1 MQGISNH
8 LYVPEDQL
16 LEFPGQIDL
25 SAYVNFVALA
35 QAVADNQAMGDGV
48 VISQGDFLKLMGI
61 DNRVEVILWFTVQQ
75 LKANHP
81 HLAERLDSEVERLT
95 HSDEMGEIYKFM
107 FITKKKHGEIFPFS
121 DPDPDITYS

>member
-61 DNRVEVILWFTVQQ
+61 DNRVEVIL
-75 LKANHP
+75 
-81 HLAERLDSEVERLT
+81 
-95 HSDEMGEIYKFM
+95 
-107 FITKKKHGEIFPFS
+107 
-121 DPDPDITYS
+121 

>member
-61 DNRVEVILWFTVQQ
+61 DNRVEVFL
-75 LKANHP
+75 
-81 HLAERLDSEVERLT
+81 
-95 HSDEMGEIYKFM
+95 
-107 FITKKKHGEIFPFS
+107 
-121 DPDPDITYS
+121 